1 MFHLIPACGQGRR
14 GRLIVFLFVCVCVY
28 IYNFILF
35 FKLEDNCFITLH
47 WFLPYIITNQS

>member
-28 IYNFILF
+28 NFILF
-35 FKLEDNCFITLH
+35 FKLEDNHFIMLH
-47 WFLPYIITNQS
+47 WFLPYITTNQS